1 MWTGGLVDC
10 MNCGGKGKWPLSLG
24 VHPSPAAS
32 KPAAFSAVTCSSDI
46 ISYFFVTSVRSH
58 SVAFC
63 NVTCPPP
70 LFLV

>member
-32 KPAAFSAVTCSSDI
+32 NPALPSL
-46 ISYFFVTSVRSH
+46 
-58 SVAFC
+58 
-63 NVTCPPP
+63 P
-70 LFLV
+70 